1 MALGCIESVCLSF
14 IANSI
19 AIAPTV
25 YSVPPPPST
34 RSFGQGQPG
43 RQGAGGAWR
52 LERGILRNARARRG
66 GKRPI
71 CNSDFAIR
79 TFPGPALLKSF
90 VLAQSKNCISGLRTS
105 SEHTRC
111 PQVGQKVKLQFVLS
125 PVFRAAT
132 SSLVGL
138 APVPWLRSIVL
149 EIQSAASPRWVL
161 AVALL
166 VGANVR
172 VERVPWDA
180 RGRGGLGIAGL
191 GPLEIWA
198 SWTG

>member
-1 MALGCIESVCLSF
+1 MLEFHCDFHCDRP
-14 IANSI
+14 NSLFR
-19 AIAPTV
+19 
-25 YSVPPPPST
+25 SPPPST

-52 LERGILRNARARRG
+52 LERGILRNARARRRGGRG

-79 TFPGPALLKSF
+79 TFPGPALFKSF

-125 PVFRAAT
+125 PVLRAAT
-132 SSLVGL
+132 ISLVDL

-149 EIQSAASPRWVL
+149 ETQGAAFPRWVL

-166 VGANVR
+166 IGANVR
-172 VERVPWDA
+172 VKRVP
-180 RGRGGLGIAGL
+180 
-191 GPLEIWA
+191 
-198 SWTG
+198 